1 MLIDGSLKSEAD
13 GEVARQCGD
22 ARTELGD
29 ARLRS
34 ERASGESL
42 RKACPALLS
51 VMSGFI
57 RRDRG
62 LNCINSRLFPIVFW
76 WNLQPIKAAQL
87 LTEDSP
93 RIPEDQLNKR
103 KKRKITMSLPP
114 LLFIP
119 LSPPPAFYSISPS
132 ISFSVSVVT
141 DGADT
146 FCTEARCCS
155 WPIGGVFELIII
167 PERARHHPCP
177 CSWRKNKSCI
187 SHESKGSVIR
197 QYIISRHHVWVL
209 SRGFVSGW
217 MLLKHV

>member
-1 MLIDGSLKSEAD
+1 MALSRVRRMERLRVSVETRAQIS
-13 GEVARQCGD
+13 
-22 ARTELGD
+22 LGD

-87 LTEDSP
+87 RREDSP
-93 RIPEDQLNKR
+93 RIPEDQLNKKEEE
-103 KKRKITMSLPP
+103 KKSQCLCHPSSLFPSLLLP
-114 LLFIP
+114 LYTPSP
-119 LSPPPAFYSISPS
+119 LPSVSQCLSSLMVRTLWHWSALLLLTDRWRVWANYNSRERSPS
-132 ISFSVSVVT
+132 PLPLFLTKKQIVNRSWIERLCNPSVYYIKTSCVSF
-141 DGADT
+141 
-146 FCTEARCCS
+146 
-155 WPIGGVFELIII
+155 I
-167 PERARHHPCP
+167 
-177 CSWRKNKSCI
+177 
-187 SHESKGSVIR
+187 
-197 QYIISRHHVWVL
+197 
-209 SRGFVSGW
+209 SGW

>member
-1 MLIDGSLKSEAD
+1 MRCDLWLKLLSCDVLLSDVCSSMALSRVRRMERLRVSVETRA
-13 GEVARQCGD
+13 QIS
-22 ARTELGD
+22 LGD

-119 LSPPPAFYSISPS
+119 LSPPPAFYSISLP
-132 ISFSVSVVT
+132 SVSQCLSSLMVRT
-141 DGADT
+141 LFA
-146 FCTEARCCS
+146 
-155 WPIGGVFELIII
+155 LK
-167 PERARHHPCP
+167 RAAALDR
-177 CSWRKNKSCI
+177 
-187 SHESKGSVIR
+187 
-197 QYIISRHHVWVL
+197 
-209 SRGFVSGW
+209 
-217 MLLKHV
+217 